1 MASMKALVKAGRSL
15 GLRRLP
21 VPRPREGEVL
31 VRVEAAGVC
40 RTDLFVAQGKLASA
54 DPVVLG
60 HEFAGVAVES
70 GARVAVMPAIP
81 CGTCRACD
89 DPRGALC
96 PRPSMLGV
104 DRDGAFA
111 EFVSV
116 PARAIHPLPD
126 GVSFAEGAYAE
137 PIAAAMAVLKAG
149 LGTEDRGL
157 VYGANRIAR
166 LVERVLKGHGF
177 PGVETHDPGVG
188 RPPLRDRY
196 DFVVETSPT
205 PEAFA
210 AMIEAVRP
218 GGRIILKSRPHG
230 AVAIDLAAAVK
241 KEVTFQGVAY
251 ARFSEALDLLGR
263 RGLDLAGL
271 VGPARPLEDFERVL
285 SEAGRDESFKSFFA
299 PADGHVRDR

>member
-1 MASMKALVKAGRSL
+1 MPSMKALVKEGGSL

-21 VPRPREGEVL
+21 VPRPREDEVL

-60 HEFAGVAVES
+60 HEFSGVAVES
-70 GARVAVMPAIP
+70 GSRVAVMPAIP

-89 DPRGALC
+89 DSRGALC

-116 PARAIHPLPD
+116 PARAVHALPD

-137 PIAAAMAVLKAG
+137 PVAAAMAVLKAG
-149 LGTEDRGL
+149 LRTEERGL
-157 VYGANRIAR
+157 VYGTNRIAR
-166 LVERVLKGHGF
+166 LVVRVLRAHGF
-177 PGVETHDPGVG
+177 REIGIPDG
-188 RPPLRDRY
+188 RPLARDRY
-196 DFVVETSPT
+196 DFVVETTPT
-205 PEAFA
+205 AEAFA

-218 GGRIILKSRPHG
+218 GGRILLKSRPHG
-230 AVAIDLAAAVK
+230 PVAIDLSAAVK
-241 KEVTFQGVAY
+241 KEVTLQGVAY
-251 ARFSEALDLLGR
+251 ARFSEAIDLLGR
-263 RGLDLAGL
+263 RGLDLADL

-285 SEAGRDESFKSFFA
+285 AEAGRDESFKSFFC
-299 PADGHVRDR
+299 PADRHVRDC

>member
-1 MASMKALVKAGRSL
+1 VEEADVPSMKALVKEGRSL

-21 VPRPREGEVL
+21 VPRPRG
-31 VRVEAAGVC
+31 
-40 RTDLFVAQGKLASA
+40 D
-54 DPVVLG
+54 
-60 HEFAGVAVES
+60 EFAGVAVES
-70 GARVAVMPAIP
+70 GTRVAVMPAIP

-149 LGTEDRGL
+149 LRTEERGL
-157 VYGANRIAR
+157 VYGTNRIAR
-166 LVERVLKGHGF
+166 LVVRVLKAHGF
-177 PGVETHDPGVG
+177 QGIEVFDG
-188 RPPLRDRY
+188 RAPARDRY
-196 DFVVETSPT
+196 DFVIETLPT
-205 PEAFA
+205 AEAFA
-210 AMIEAVRP
+210 AMIDAVRP

-230 AVAIDLAAAVK
+230 PVAIDLAAAVK
-241 KEVTFQGVAY
+241 KEVTFQAVAY
-251 ARFSEALDLLGR
+251 VRFSEALDLLGR
-263 RGLDLAGL
+263 RGLDLTDL

-285 SEAGRDESFKSFFA
+285 SEAGRDESFKSFFS
-299 PADGHVRDR
+299 PADGHVRDC